1 MRCTAFKDRALLLV
15 FCSFFVNSII
25 VRVLALVTM
34 AQPSSQTIRHVSL
47 EPTTPPRL
55 MPVSD
60 NLFSFGPPELKS
72 SVLQPLSSSL
82 QSPKSSLYLAVRI
95 RSLVNALRKRLDRRS
110 QTTRRKADD
119 ASFCRDLE
127 REAYLEIDRY
137 LGRKSRHN
145 NAEKV
150 RGGTKK
156 VVAVQDGVAR
166 VDRAPS
172 RERPNAS
179 RCVNCRLESQLKCT
193 ISTMA
198 NTTIGHWRPLSALP
212 A

>member
-60 NLFSFGPPELKS
+60 NLFSFGSPELKS
-72 SVLQPLSSSL
+72 SVLQPLSLSR
-82 QSPKSSLYLAVRI
+82 SPKSSLYLAVRI

-119 ASFCRDLE
+119 ASFCRDIE

-156 VVAVQDGVAR
+156 VVAVRDSATR
-166 VDRAPS
+166 IDTASS
-172 RERPNAS
+172 RERPNAR
-179 RCVNCRLESQLKCT
+179 RCVICGLESQLKCT
-193 ISTMA
+193 IPTMA
-198 NTTIGHWRPLSALP
+198 DMTKGH
-212 A
+212 

>member
-34 AQPSSQTIRHVSL
+34 AQPSASQTILHVSL
-47 EPTTPPRL
+47 EPSTPPRL

-60 NLFSFGPPELKS
+60 NLFSFGSPELKS
-72 SVLQPLSSSL
+72 SVLQPLSLSR
-82 QSPKSSLYLAVRI
+82 SPKSSLYLAVRI
-95 RSLVNALRKRLDRRS
+95 RSLVNALRKRVDRRS
-110 QTTRRKADD
+110 QTTRRRADD
-119 ASFCRDLE
+119 ASFCRDIE

-156 VVAVQDGVAR
+156 VVAVRDSATR
-166 VDRAPS
+166 IDTASS
-172 RERPNAS
+172 RERPNAR
-179 RCVNCRLESQLKCT
+179 RCVICGLESQLKCT
-193 ISTMA
+193 IPTMA
-198 NTTIGHWRPLSALP
+198 DMTKGH
-212 A
+212 